1 MMARMD
7 RLLPEVAQ
15 ALLVVMSGMLSVWL
29 LVQQALAQRYHRRF
43 RLRAP
48 TALQSQDAAQRV
60 DVIVT
65 CYNEDPALLEA
76 CCDSLMK
83 QDYNGELNVY
93 VVDDSSWNQ
102 RELRAVMHRYR
113 HLSNWNLKLLSSNVG
128 KRRAQDTAFRLGSG
142 ELVVTLDSDTFL
154 EPEAIARIAEAFCD
168 QQVGVV
174 TGSCL
179 PLNVGR
185 NLLTRLIGVRY
196 GWLFS
201 QQRAAQSWFSAVLC
215 CHGAFSAYRRLILTQ
230 CWDAYQHQVYR
241 GVVCT
246 TGDDLHLTNLVLAA
260 GYDSLYAPPARAYTR
275 VPETVREFARQQ
287 LRWNRSFYREL
298 SWTRRALRGRS
309 RYLMAE
315 VVRQAVM
322 PLAILTGLGI
332 VAARLLDGAPWPLLG
347 DVELAGVLLLVCAA
361 LVAWQTR
368 TAYVC
373 MYALF
378 YLLLLPICVKAV
390 ITRGASRW
398 ETRRYPRS

>member
-15 ALLVVMSGMLSVWL
+15 ALLIVAMRAVGHWL

-185 NLLTRLIGVRY
+185 NLLTRLISARY
-196 GWLFS
+196 SWLFA
-201 QQRAAQSWFSAVLC
+201 QQRAAQSWFRAVLC
-215 CHGAFSAYRRLILTQ
+215 CHGAFSAYRRSILTQ

-260 GYDSLYAPPARAYTR
+260 GYDSLYAPMARAHTQ
-275 VPETVREFARQQ
+275 VPETVRELARQQ

-298 SWTRRALRGRS
+298 SWTKRALRGRS
-309 RYLMAE
+309 RYLMAD
-315 VVRQAVM
+315 VVIRAVM
-322 PLAILTGLGI
+322 PLAILISLGVAPMAGLNGGWW
-332 VAARLLDGAPWPLLG
+332 A
-347 DVELAGVLLLVCAA
+347 
-361 LVAWQTR
+361 
-368 TAYVC
+368 
-373 MYALF
+373 
-378 YLLLLPICVKAV
+378 
-390 ITRGASRW
+390 
-398 ETRRYPRS
+398 